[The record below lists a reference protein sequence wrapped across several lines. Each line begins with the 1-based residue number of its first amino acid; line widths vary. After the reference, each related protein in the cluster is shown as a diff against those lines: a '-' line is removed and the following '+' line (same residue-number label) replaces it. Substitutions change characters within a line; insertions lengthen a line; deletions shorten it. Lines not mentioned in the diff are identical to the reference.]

1 MVQQANAVDV
11 TAAGILNDLELDF
24 KLAVVAARLGHNGI
38 MQPIDGWIRDA
49 GRAATRAQ
57 PEGGRCELGG
67 KTAAPAD
74 AVDHHRPPGLRR
86 SCTAR

>member
-49 GRAATRAQ
+49 ARAE
-57 PEGGRCELGG
+57 PEGGRCELDG
-67 KTAAPAD
+67 KTAEPAD
-74 AVDHHRPPGLRR
+74 AVDHHRSPGLRR
-86 SCTAR
+86 SCTSR

>member
-24 KLAVVAARLGHNGI
+24 KLAVVAARLGHNVI

-49 GRAATRAQ
+49 AGPRHALSPRA
-57 PEGGRCELGG
+57 GG
-67 KTAAPAD
+67 AN
-74 AVDHHRPPGLRR
+74 
-86 SCTAR
+86 